1 MMPNWKQIVRE
12 HLAVLRLPPE
22 REIEI
27 VEEQALHLEAA
38 YEDALAAGL
47 SEAEAEA
54 RAMKSYDWRLL
65 ECELSRA
72 ERPAP
77 SRAWQPSLELIERKG
92 GMRMESLLQDLRF
105 GARMLFKQPG
115 FTLIAVLTLALG
127 IGANTAIFSLVDAV
141 LLRSLP
147 FPQPERIMTIWAE
160 APADGIARQ
169 SVAPGNYS
177 DLKSQQTIFAQVAAL
192 ARSEM
197 NLTGGAEPEKLEGFA
212 VLEPEAL
219 AILGVKPAVGRLFMP
234 GEYVRGANKVVLI
247 SYDFWQRRLGGAPDA
262 IGKELTLNDEKFV
275 VVGALPENF
284 HFLNPEAS
292 FWAPAGFSPQM
303 LAYRGAHGLLTV
315 LARLKPGV
323 SEAQADV
330 EVKTIMRRIAQ
341 DHPAEAG
348 RLSAFVRPLHEHLT
362 GDVRRPLL
370 VLLVAVGFVLL
381 IACANLANLLLAR
394 ATARRKEFAVRVAM
408 GAGRARIGR
417 QSLTESVLL
426 AGAGGLCGLLL
437 AAWSFAV
444 LRQLIPSGLAASVA
458 LALDGQALAYT
469 LGLSLVTGVLFGLA
483 PAWQATRVDVGDAL
497 KQSGAR
503 SGAGHRRLQNA
514 LVVAE
519 VALALILVVGAGLLI
534 QTFHRLRQVDAGF
547 RVENLLTLQTRL
559 PRARYFDEM
568 DHAKRTAFFQQ
579 TLERVRAL
587 PGVVS
592 AAYVS
597 YLPLSGRGG
606 IYPLTIEGRPAQAGV
621 GLEAGHRQISPDYF
635 GALGVPLKQGR
646 AFDER
651 DTLQTQPVVI
661 INETMARRFFPN
673 ESAVGKRFSITT
685 AHRGDTLPVL
695 PLTIVGVVGDVKQS
709 GLENDIMPE
718 FYLPH
723 TQVTYNSFSV
733 PSYLVI
739 RVAADPLSLAAAARR
754 AIHSVDP
761 DLPTADVRT
770 MESRLNEMVAQR
782 RLRMTL
788 LAAYAGLALLLA
800 AVGIYGALAYF
811 VTQHISEIGVRV
823 ALGAQAGDVLW
834 FVLRRGMGLALAGVG
849 LGLIASFAVTRLMK
863 ALLFGVSAT
872 DPLTF
877 GLTTIT
883 LTLVAL
889 AACWIPARRATRVD
903 PLMALRHE

>member
-1 MMPNWKQIVRE
+1 MLSKLRMALRALLRRSEVDRELDEELRYHIEQQIKQNIRLGMSPEEARYAARKAFGGVDQAKERGRDARGVRW
-12 HLAVLRLPPE
+12 
-22 REIEI
+22 
-27 VEEQALHLEAA
+27 VEEL
-38 YEDALAAGL
+38 
-47 SEAEAEA
+47 
-54 RAMKSYDWRLL
+54 W
-65 ECELSRA
+65 
-72 ERPAP
+72 
-77 SRAWQPSLELIERKG
+77 
-92 GMRMESLLQDLRF
+92 QDLRY
-105 GARMLFKQPG
+105 GVRMSLKNPG
-115 FTLIAVLTLALG
+115 FTLIAALTLALG
-127 IGANTAIFSLVDAV
+127 IGANTAIFSLVNAV
-141 LLRSLP
+141 LLRALP

-160 APADGIARQ
+160 APSNGVTKQ

-177 DLKSQQTIFAQVAAL
+177 DLKAQQTVFAQMAAL
-192 ARSEM
+192 TRSEM
-197 NLTGGAEPEKLEGFA
+197 NLTGAGEPERLEGFA
-212 VLEPEAL
+212 ALEPEAL
-219 AILGVKPAVGRLFMP
+219 DILGVKPALGRLFLP
-234 GEYVRGANKVVLI
+234 GEYARGANKVVLI
-247 SYDFWQRRLGGAPDA
+247 SHSFWQRRFGGAADV
-262 IGKELTLNDEKFV
+262 IGKELTLNDEKFF
-275 VVGALPENF
+275 VVGVLPQNF

-292 FWAPAGFSPQM
+292 FWAPAGFTPRM
-303 LAYRGAHGLLTV
+303 LAYRGAHGLLTT

-323 SEAQADV
+323 TQAQADA

-341 DHPAEAG
+341 DHPVEAG
-348 RLSAFVRPLHEHLT
+348 KLSAFVQPLHEHLT

-370 VLLVAVGFVLL
+370 VLLVAAGFVLL

-394 ATARRKEFAVRVAM
+394 ATTRRKEIAVRVAL
-408 GAGRARIGR
+408 GAGRARIVR
-417 QSLTESVLL
+417 QLLTESVLL
-426 AGAGGLCGLLL
+426 AGSGGLCGLLI

-444 LRQLIPSGLAASVA
+444 LRQLIPPGLAASAA
-458 LALDGQALAYT
+458 LSLDGQALGYT
-469 LGLSLVTGVLFGLA
+469 LGLSLMTGVLFGLA
-483 PAWQATRVDVGDAL
+483 PAWQATRVDVSDAL

-503 SGAGHRRLQNA
+503 SGASHRRLQNA

-519 VALALILVVGAGLLI
+519 VALALVLVIGAGLLI
-534 QTFHRLRQVDAGF
+534 QTFHHLRQVDAGF
-547 RVENLLTLQTRL
+547 RAENLLTLQTRL
-559 PRARYFDEM
+559 PRARYFDDM
-568 DHAKRTAFFQQ
+568 DHAKRTVFFQQ

-606 IYPLTIEGRPAQAGV
+606 IYTLIIEDRPAQAGV
-621 GLEAGHRQISPDYF
+621 AMEAGHRQISPDYF

-651 DTLQTQPVVI
+651 DTLQTQPVII
-661 INETMARRFFPN
+661 INETLARRFFPN

-685 AHRGDTLPVL
+685 AHQGDTLPIL

-723 TQVTYNSFSV
+723 TQVTYNAFSV

-739 RVAADPLSLAAAARR
+739 RTAADPLSLAAAARR

-761 DLPTADVRT
+761 DLPAADVRT
-770 MESRLNEMVAQR
+770 MESRLDEMVAQR

-811 VTQHISEIGVRV
+811 VTQRTSEVGVRM

-834 FVLRRGMGLALAGVG
+834 FVFRKGMGLALAGAG
-849 LGLIASFAVTRLMK
+849 IGLITSFAVTRLMK

-889 AACWIPARRATRVD
+889 AACWIPARRATKVD
-903 PLMALRHE
+903 PLVALKRE